1 MYSRTRSQFTS
12 ADYRFIAETL
22 APDPSGRRAIS
33 RLADDPVSV
42 TSLLHDRQLFVRSM
56 TTPPLFLPISA
67 HLFFYVFV
75 YQALEKR
82 GLDDDV
88 VDYVAAVCVEFRSSA
103 SFWHLA
109 QSPGGRALY
118 MVDLL
123 NTLAEA
129 DRAQQ
134 YHLRRYI
141 GNATL
146 FLTGFFPDFIFRRSQ
161 EKCAPPLTY
170 YEALGRSQYGTA
182 AGESTAY
189 DGDAAAVLT
198 TLAERFVDV
207 RCAMNVYTDAYLS
220 LSGRGRTL
228 QTLQR
233 QTQTLDEE
241 GLRDSLEL

>member
-1 MYSRTRSQFTS
+1 MYSRTRSQFTP

-22 APDPSGRRAIS
+22 SRDPSQRRAIV
-33 RLADDPVSV
+33 RLTDDPVCV
-42 TSLLHDRQLFVRSM
+42 TSMLHSRELFDRSM
-56 TTPPLFLPISA
+56 TVPPLFLSISP

-82 GLDDDV
+82 GVDDDV

-109 QSPGGRALY
+109 RTEGGRALY

-123 NTLAEA
+123 NTLADA

-134 YHLRRYI
+134 YQLRRYI

-161 EKCAPPLTY
+161 DRSAPPLTY
-170 YEALGRSQYGTA
+170 YEAIGRSQYGTA
-182 AGESTAY
+182 AGEST
-189 DGDAAAVLT
+189 DRKSV
-198 TLAERFVDV
+198 V
-207 RCAMNVYTDAYLS
+207 
-220 LSGRGRTL
+220 
-228 QTLQR
+228 
-233 QTQTLDEE
+233 
-241 GLRDSLEL
+241 